1 LPRELRT
8 NRPIACESTASLQPD
23 SITILIINSG
33 RARSDRLHACMTS
46 SAATPPLPTDASQ
59 QVQPPDLSQASILLV
74 DDNLQN
80 LELMQAYL
88 EGLPCRTRAA
98 RDGVEAMEMIEEE
111 CPDLVLLDVMMPRMS
126 GFEVCQKIKA
136 NPATRDVVV
145 IMVTA
150 LHEIGDYERAV
161 DCGTTDFITK
171 PVNKVELLTRVRSLL
186 ELRLVKKRYDQLM
199 GLKQHRQ
206 PDDRERPGAGENL
219 E

>member
-1 LPRELRT
+1 MT
-8 NRPIACESTASLQPD
+8 D
-23 SITILIINSG
+23 SVMTDTVANTSG
-33 RARSDRLHACMTS
+33 AGTF
-46 SAATPPLPTDASQ
+46 
-59 QVQPPDLSQASILLV
+59 DLADASILIV

-88 EGLPCRTRAA
+88 ESLPCRIRTAK
-98 RDGVEAMEMIEEE
+98 DGIEAVELIDDE

-150 LHEIGDYERAV
+150 LQEVGDVERAV
-161 DCGTTDFITK
+161 ECGTNDFITK
-171 PVNKVELLTRVRSLL
+171 PVNKLELLTRVRSLL
-186 ELRLVKKRYDQLM
+186 ELRLVKRRYDQLLE
-199 GLKQHRQ
+199 LKQRVG
-206 PDDRERPGAGENL
+206 PDDRNRPNAGQKL